1 MPAYVIA
8 QLRHVDQNAEIVEYL
23 NRIDATLAPYGGR
36 FRVHGVQPEVFDGEL
51 PGTIVLIEF
60 PDVERVRGWYASPE
74 YQAIL
79 PLRTRNSE
87 GGVALLAG
95 VPEGYQAASY
105 AAKLARGDSAG

>member
-1 MPAYVIA
+1 MPAYAIA

-36 FRVHGVQPEVFDGEL
+36 FRVHGTTPEVADGEL

-60 PDVERVRGWYASPE
+60 PDVERVRAWYASPE
-74 YQAIL
+74 YQEIL

-87 GGVALLAG
+87 GGVAVLEG
-95 VPEGYQAASY
+95 VPDGYRAASY
-105 AAKLARGDSAG
+105 AAKLAERNAAD